1 MSMSFIV
8 ICLLILLAIIAACN
22 VWWLR
27 TALGNGAPV
36 RPGPMVKHSVWKCTG
51 LMLVL
56 LAVLG
61 VIAVLWWAVAMVVSQ
76 SATMHENGIGLFALG
91 AVLLN
96 PGLLLLIA
104 FTRSNA

>member
-1 MSMSFIV
+1 MSMSFVV
-8 ICLLILLAIIAACN
+8 IGLLILLTIIAACN

-36 RPGPMVKHSVWKCTG
+36 RPGPMVKHSVWKSTG

-61 VIAVLWWAVAMVVSQ
+61 VIAVLWLAVAMVISQ
-76 SATMHENGIGLFALG
+76 SETLHESGIGLFALG
-91 AVLLN
+91 AALVNPGVLL
-96 PGLLLLIA
+96 GIV
-104 FTRSNA
+104 FMRSNA